1 MKTIL
6 VAEDRDASRELLLA
20 VLTAAGYLVVAA
32 VDGQEAVEK
41 VSGHPCDLAIVDLN
55 MPRLDGIGL
64 LRWMRGDPHHEQVPV
79 VALTANAMEGDRD
92 RALSLGFS
100 EYITK
105 PVNLSLLRREVAR
118 LLDAAELGSV
128 KLDTG
133 TEKTI

>member
-20 VLTAAGYLVVAA
+20 VLTATGYRVLAA
-32 VDGQEAVEK
+32 VDGRDAIDRLIAQ
-41 VSGHPCDLAIVDLN
+41 PCDLAIVDLN
-55 MPRLDGIGL
+55 MPRLDGIGVL
-64 LRWMRGDPHHEQVPV
+64 QWIRDDPQHAQVPV

-118 LLDAAELGSV
+118 LLDAA
-128 KLDTG
+128 KLDTAS
-133 TEKTI
+133 EKNL